1 LHAPAPSPPL
11 TPDAPHTL
19 HTLRDLTEWPLD
31 QRRALR
37 GVFTDID
44 DTLTQ
49 GGRITPEAL
58 GALHD
63 LQAAGL
69 QVIAIT
75 GRPIGWCWHHVS
87 GEHTPAW
94 PVDAIVAENGAVA
107 WNCRQQPPHKHY
119 QQTAQRRSDNQTR
132 MQAVAQRILR
142 EVPGAAITRDSG
154 GRETDL
160 TFDCGEFCHLPPERV
175 AQILAILHA
184 EGMQTSVS
192 SIHIHGCYDAFD
204 KWQGAQWIV
213 QLLNGRTLADEL
225 DHWVCIGDSGND
237 QAMFQGFRHSVGVA
251 NIRRHLATLTHMPHY
266 ITRHEHGA
274 GFAEMAQAVLHAR
287 AQ

>member
-1 LHAPAPSPPL
+1 MSFAP
-11 TPDAPHTL
+11 DTL
-19 HTLRDLTEWPLD
+19 LELAQWPLE

-44 DTLTQ
+44 DTLTHR
-49 GGRITPEAL
+49 GRIMPEAL
-58 GALHD
+58 QALAD
-63 LQAAGL
+63 LRAAGL
-69 QVIAIT
+69 HVIAIT
-75 GRPIGWCWHHVS
+75 GRPIGWCWDHVS
-87 GEHTPAW
+87 GTHAPAW

-107 WNCRQQPPHKHY
+107 WNCRQHPAQKHY

-132 MQAVAQRILR
+132 MHAVAQRILR

-160 TFDCGEFCHLPPERV
+160 TFDCGEFCHLPPERI
-175 AQILAILHA
+175 AQVLAIMRA

-192 SIHIHGCYDAFD
+192 SIHIHGCFDAFD

-213 QLLNGRTLADEL
+213 QTLQGRALQDEL

-251 NIRRHLATLTHMPHY
+251 NLRRHSATLEHLPRY
-266 ITRHEHGA
+266 ITTREYGA
-274 GFAEMAQAVLHAR
+274 GFAELAQAILQTR
-287 AQ
+287 AP